1 MEKDTAAEGGAI
13 GVNMVALQDGVRAVV
28 EIEAATVAPTP
39 IFPICTEKAPVIIDL
54 VVKQCHLCRFRVK
67 TATVVALVG
76 CIATDDMKTADA
88 NGVVAGDVKNAPL
101 VLSIEDG
108 WIVGRIG
115 CFPIICCEPA

>member
-1 MEKDTAAEGGAI
+1 MEEDTAAEGGAI
-13 GVNMVALQDGVRAVV
+13 GVNMVTLQDGVWAVV
-28 EIEAATVAPTP
+28 EIEAATVTPTP
-39 IFPICTEKAPVIIDL
+39 IFPTWTEKAPVVIDL

-67 TATVVALVG
+67 TATVVTLVG
-76 CIATDDMKTADA
+76 RIAAGNVKTADG

-108 WIVGRIG
+108 WIVGWIG